1 MSDEIE
7 LKRCPFC
14 GQPVTLEGNRF
25 VCGGCGNPNWF
36 FDPEHEAAAITEWN
50 SRPIE
55 AAQAAEIERLIA
67 SQTTQR
73 NHLDAM
79 VKESRIKDVE
89 IAHLRTTLAKIN
101 KATVRMDDAGDEE
114 LIDLIKLV
122 RNESETK

>member
-1 MSDEIE
+1 MSEE
-7 LKRCPFC
+7 LKACPFC

-25 VCGGCGNPNWF
+25 VCGGCGNPNWYF
-36 FDPEHEAAAITEWN
+36 EPEHEAAAIAEWN

-55 AAQAAEIERLIA
+55 AAQAAEIKR
-67 SQTTQR
+67 
-73 NHLDAM
+73 
-79 VKESRIKDVE
+79 
-89 IAHLRTTLAKIN
+89 LRTTLAKIN